1 MPVYCVIFVPCIFKA
16 SKARVNWDVCKFI
29 IILMSSLFVC
39 FFLVHITRCMWS
51 VFSVFNVSCLCE
63 GRILWSTTRTRWK
76 VSTLGVHSQLFSL
89 GIMHMSK
96 LLVSLENQCLWR
108 KTSQTKKDVL
118 AVNSDYP
125 HELGLTLVY
134 KPRPHW
140 CKMTASPLYHHCC
153 LS

>member
-1 MPVYCVIFVPCIFKA
+1 MPLFCFIMLSHVFLKLVMPELIGMCV
-16 SKARVNWDVCKFI
+16 I

-39 FFLVHITRCMWS
+39 FFFIHVTRCMWS
-51 VFSVFNVSCLCE
+51 LFSMFNMSCLCE

-108 KTSQTKKDVL
+108 KTSQIKKDVL